1 MPLTKLARHARVR
14 CHRAAWTLIALCLAP
29 PTLAEDPPVDFQAPT
44 RLFQTPAID
53 SLATLPGDFVEMQYT
68 LGALDRAAR
77 LQTRINE
84 MLRRGD
90 AAFQIT
96 VYVLNRD
103 QWSGA
108 RFNMPY
114 GIPVRVGPSGLA
126 VPASG
131 DAGTAEL
138 WNDLQ
143 VPLPSAPGIVYRG
156 GPGHAPS
163 ELMADVVALALA
175 GEIYADLSRLAG
187 DEFWLRGLVS

>member
-1 MPLTKLARHARVR
+1 MPLTKPARRSRVLR
-14 CHRAAWTLIALCLAP
+14 PQATWMVIALCLAP
-29 PTLAEDPPVDFQAPT
+29 PVFAEAAPVDFQAPT

-114 GIPVRVGPSGLA
+114 GIPV
-126 VPASG
+126 
-131 DAGTAEL
+131 
-138 WNDLQ
+138 
-143 VPLPSAPGIVYRG
+143 
-156 GPGHAPS
+156 
-163 ELMADVVALALA
+163 
-175 GEIYADLSRLAG
+175 
-187 DEFWLRGLVS
+187 